1 MLYVVIGGSAGSFP
15 VVTNI
20 LAEIPKN
27 FPHAVFL
34 CLHRLKNVRTGFVEA
49 LRLKSVLPVLEP
61 HDREPIKSGH
71 VYLAPANYHIY
82 LTKGGTISLSTE
94 EVVNH
99 SRPSIDIT
107 FSSAAKSFGSKCVGI
122 LLSGANKDGALG
134 LKAMKDAGA
143 TVIVQSP
150 EECQVK
156 TMTSAAIKVTDVDF
170 ILTSGKIISYLQN
183 LKE

>member
-1 MLYVVIGGSAGSFP
+1 MIYVVIGGSAGSFP

-20 LAEIPKN
+20 LASLDKN
-27 FPHAVFL
+27 FPYPMFL

-49 LRLKSVLPVLEP
+49 LRLKSVLPILEP
-61 HDREPIKSGH
+61 HDREPVQRGH
-71 VYLAPANYHIY
+71 VYLAPANYHMY
-82 LTKGGTISLSTE
+82 LTGNETVSLSTE

-134 LKAMKDAGA
+134 MKSIKDAGGTA
-143 TVIVQSP
+143 IVQSP
-150 EECQVK
+150 DECQVR
-156 TMTSAAIKVTDVDF
+156 TMTSAAIKVADVDY
-170 ILTSGKIISYLQN
+170 ILTGGQIISYLQN